1 MALPPPPA
9 PGQVLLDA
17 FQGLRF
23 LPGARIIKQGDIGKS
38 FYFLQSGACTISV
51 HGQGVV
57 SRAGP
62 GDCFGELAL
71 LYDSPRAATVEAVSR
86 CHCWSLELGTFKRIV
101 KGNAMQRNARRAHR
115 CPLPHAPP
123 LLAPSPQAL
132 GMRPTTR
139 LCCRQPSSATAGIE
153 PSY

>member
-1 MALPPPPA
+1 M
-9 PGQVLLDA
+9 
-17 FQGLRF
+17 
-23 LPGARIIKQGDIGKS
+23 
-38 FYFLQSGACTISV
+38 

-101 KGNAMQRNARRAHR
+101 KGNAMQRNARYYTKVSHR
-115 CPLPHAPP
+115 SKDRSQSAP
-123 LLAPSPQAL
+123 AQCSPQW
-132 GMRPTTR
+132 GQTT
-139 LCCRQPSSATAGIE
+139 AADAD
-153 PSY
+153 

>member
-38 FYFLQSGACTISV
+38 FYFMQSGACTISV

-101 KGNAMQRNARRAHR
+101 KGNAMQRNARR
-115 CPLPHAPP
+115 PLPHAPP
-123 LLAPSPQAL
+123 LGLGRRLLRITLLLA
-132 GMRPTTR
+132 G
-139 LCCRQPSSATAGIE
+139 SSRHMVVAWVQ
-153 PSY
+153 